1 MSTGNRRNAIHFPAL
16 ARRDFLSKVAHG
28 FGTVALA
35 TLLREGSLDSSFA
48 GKSTNQVPLAPQRTH
63 FPARAEHVIFLFM
76 DGGPSQVDTFDP
88 KPQLAKEHGE
98 PFKMKVEQT
107 QFDAVGTVLKS
118 PWRFGRYGSNGI
130 PISELF
136 PHLQDCADELCV
148 VRSMTS
154 PFAEHTR
161 ANYWVHSGYSLQGRP
176 SAGAWCVYGLGSQC
190 RSLPGFVV
198 LNSGFIPPGGLDC
211 FHSGFLPA
219 NYQGSIFKNSRV
231 PVADIHSSDPSE
243 VRDRKM
249 SLLRQVDA
257 ATLDLAGPND
267 AIESAI
273 RNYELAFRMQ
283 TAVPDLF
290 DLESESHATRRLYGL
305 DSQLPEKQLYARQC
319 LLARRLV
326 EQGVRFVEVT
336 YMRPS
341 NGKVNR
347 WDQHRGLKQGHELNA
362 QITDQP
368 IAALLK
374 DLKARGL
381 LEKTLII
388 WSGEFGRT
396 PFAQGTGDGR
406 DHHPQGFTI
415 WMAGG
420 GVRGGMTYGET
431 DEYGYH
437 AVENRLEIFDLH
449 ATMLHLLGM
458 DHTRLTFRHSG
469 RDFRLTDVHGHV
481 VEAILS

>member
-1 MSTGNRRNAIHFPAL
+1 MPQHYRHILGFPAL
-16 ARRDFLSKVAHG
+16 QRREFLSRVAHG

-35 TLLREGSLDSSFA
+35 NLLSDGSLSNAFA
-48 GKSTNQVPLAPQRTH
+48 GTSGDQGPLAPKPTH

-88 KPQLAKEHGE
+88 KPQLAKEDGQ

-107 QFDAVGTVLKS
+107 QFDAVGRTLMS
-118 PWRFGRYGSNGI
+118 PWKFGQYGTNGI

-136 PHLQDCADELCV
+136 PHLQRCADELCV

-176 SAGAWCVYGLGSQC
+176 SAGAWCVYGLGSEC

-219 NYQGSIFKNSRV
+219 TFQGSIFKDSKV
-231 PVADIHSSDPSE
+231 PVADIQSDE
-243 VRDRKM
+243 AVTLRDRKM
-249 SLLRQVDA
+249 SLLRHIDS
-257 ATLDLAGPND
+257 ATLEVTGPND

-290 DLESESHATRRLYGL
+290 DLDQETEATRRMYGL
-305 DSQLPEKQLYARQC
+305 DAALPEKQLYARQC

-336 YMRPS
+336 YMQPS
-341 NGKVNR
+341 GGRINR
-347 WDQHRGLKQGHELNA
+347 WDQHQNLKEGHELNA

-368 IAALLK
+368 IAALLT

-406 DHHPQGFTI
+406 DHHPHGFTI
-415 WMAGG
+415 WLAGG
-420 GVRGGMTYGET
+420 GVRGGITYGET
-431 DEYGYH
+431 DEYGYR

-458 DHTRLTFRHSG
+458 DHTKLTFRHTG
-469 RDFRLTDVHGHV
+469 RDFRRTDVHGHV
-481 VEAILS
+481 VHDILA